1 MTTGDVV
8 AKVNIISRY
17 IPSSDVIFLLFVLML
32 CLNTFSDKMIIL
44 LQVTSSNL
52 KLTSAIDDNSRL
64 GDLELDR
71 AVFAA
76 AVVIELS
83 HFR

>member
-1 MTTGDVV
+1 MVIIIINVTYDVNV
-8 AKVNIISRY
+8 MS
-17 IPSSDVIFLLFVLML
+17 LLILLLML
-32 CLNTFSDKMIIL
+32 CLNTFSDKIIIL